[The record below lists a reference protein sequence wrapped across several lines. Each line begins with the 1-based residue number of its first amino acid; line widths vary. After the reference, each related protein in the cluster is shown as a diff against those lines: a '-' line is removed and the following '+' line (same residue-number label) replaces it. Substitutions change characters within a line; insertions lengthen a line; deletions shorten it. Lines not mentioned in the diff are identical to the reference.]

1 MAEDQAHGA
10 EPLGGEPQDAA
21 AEAFEAL
28 RAEVAQLRAVLEDLP
43 TTAPDYAPTLAAIA
57 QSLAAMEAHPALRM
71 TPDALASQVRQ
82 ASEAAQQQGRR
93 ELANA
98 VQRMDAAGADL
109 ERLAERQR
117 TGQEQVR
124 QVAIM
129 TAVGAVAGVIVWVCF
144 SGPIA
149 RALPARWSVPERM
162 AVATLHMDRWVAGS
176 QLMRT
181 ADPAA
186 WNGLAAAS
194 TLSRTNMEAL
204 EACRKAAARTGKAQ
218 RCVVTVPQDSAHRG
232 P

>member
-1 MAEDQAHGA
+1 MAEDEAHGA
-10 EPLGGEPQDAA
+10 EPQDAA

-43 TTAPDYAPTLAAIA
+43 TTAPDYSPTLAAIA
-57 QSLAAMEAHPALRM
+57 QSLAAMEAHPALRL

-98 VQRMDAAGADL
+98 VQRVDAAGADL

-117 TGQEQVR
+117 TGREQVR

-149 RALPARWSVPERM
+149 RALPASWSVPERM
-162 AVATLHMDRWVAGS
+162 AAATLRLDRWGAGARLMASAS
-176 QLMRT
+176 QQGWAR
-181 ADPAA
+181 
-186 WNGLAAAS
+186 LAAAS
-194 TLSRTNMEAL
+194 DLERENRTAL
-204 EACRKAAARTGKAQ
+204 DDCRKAAGRTGKAQ
-218 RCVVTVPQDSAHRG
+218 RCSVTVTLVP
-232 P
+232 